1 MFFHCSHTRQRWNL
15 FSTILNGNMTTKSI
29 WRLLYWQRH
38 FLLELFPAE
47 KPPRV
52 ISIWK
57 TEPHWWKHCL
67 TLILQGNLF
76 SSRKFSHSSSHA
88 CLRKRSSGQKRA
100 SQKPMGLFIFIHK
113 VSQSNNWLYIR
124 CFAFHYAQSTH
135 ILPYLSS
142 IPALN
147 HTSLSN

>member
-38 FLLELFPAE
+38 FLLELFPSE
-47 KPPRV
+47 KPPWV

-76 SSRKFSHSSSHA
+76 SSRKFSHSSSHVR
-88 CLRKRSSGQKRA
+88 LRKRSSGQKRA
-100 SQKPMGLFIFIHK
+100 SQTWWVFL
-113 VSQSNNWLYIR
+113 
-124 CFAFHYAQSTH
+124 
-135 ILPYLSS
+135 YLSIKFLKATTGYISGVLPS
-142 IPALN
+142 IMLKA
-147 HTSLSN
+147 HTFCHTWAASLHWTTLH